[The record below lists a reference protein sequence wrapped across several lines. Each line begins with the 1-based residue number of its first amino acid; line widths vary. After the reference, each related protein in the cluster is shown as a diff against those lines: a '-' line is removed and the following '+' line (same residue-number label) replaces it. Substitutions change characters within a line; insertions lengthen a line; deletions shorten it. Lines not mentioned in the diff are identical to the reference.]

1 MRFLLVDRILEM
13 ESGRRATGIK
23 NVTMSEEFLAYH
35 FPDRPI
41 MPGALITESLV
52 QLADWIVRESSDF
65 QQMGLPMAFDR
76 LKFRRFVRPGDQL
89 FLEAEITSHTDS
101 QVAVRG
107 RALCQEQ
114 QMVTA
119 AFTLALYPM
128 DDFHT
133 VEEARRH
140 YRILCGVT
148 E

>member
-1 MRFLLVDRILEM
+1 MRFLLVDRIVEI

-52 QLADWIVRESSDF
+52 QLADWIIRESSNF
-65 QQMGLPMAFDR
+65 QQMGLPVTFDR
-76 LKFRRFVRPGDQL
+76 IKFRRFVRPGDQL
-89 FLEAEITSHTDS
+89 FLEAEITSRTDRE
-101 QVAVRG
+101 VAVRG

-133 VEEARRH
+133 VEEAQRH
-140 YRILCGVT
+140 YRVLRGL
-148 E
+148 EE